1 MSNPKRTKKEI
12 REAINKN
19 KSNISDTIDTFG
31 KSIDGLDEQL
41 QRAREVQG
49 ILNIINTVQSQ
60 ITKQTNSIEILTKIC
75 KEQQSR
81 IKILENQ

>member
-31 KSIDGLDEQL
+31 KSIDGLDE
-41 QRAREVQG
+41 
-49 ILNIINTVQSQ
+49 
-60 ITKQTNSIEILTKIC
+60 
-75 KEQQSR
+75 
-81 IKILENQ
+81 